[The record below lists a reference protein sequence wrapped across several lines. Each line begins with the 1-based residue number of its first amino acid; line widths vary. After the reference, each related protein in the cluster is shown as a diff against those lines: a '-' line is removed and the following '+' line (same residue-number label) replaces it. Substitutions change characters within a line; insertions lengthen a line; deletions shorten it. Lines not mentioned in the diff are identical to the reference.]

1 MSFPG
6 EPVPGRARLRWVIL
20 TGRSYVRNRTAM
32 AGAVVLTVF
41 AMAAIFAGF
50 VAPHDPL
57 LQVWSE
63 TLEEPS
69 LKHPMGTDDLGR
81 DLLSR
86 IIYGGRVSLQV
97 GMLSVGVAA
106 GIGVAAGLLAGYHG
120 GWLDTVIMRIVDAT
134 LAFPS
139 LLLAILIVGVLGPS
153 LRNAMLAIAVAF
165 IPAFARITRASTLS
179 VRELEYVEA
188 SQALG
193 AGTLHII
200 RRAVLPNLLSPIIVA
215 TSLSMGV
222 AILIEAGLS
231 FLGLG
236 IQPPTPAWGS
246 MLSFGRKFITI
257 AWWFS
262 MFPGLAIFLTVLS
275 LNFVGDGLRE
285 ALDPRQ
291 RRR

>member
-1 MSFPG
+1 M
-6 EPVPGRARLRWVIL
+6 VIL

-57 LQVWSE
+57 LQVWTE

-120 GWLDTVIMRIVDAT
+120 GWLDTVIMRIVDAA

-153 LRNAMLAIAVAF
+153 LRNAMLAITVAF
-165 IPAFARITRASTLS
+165 IPAFARITRASTLA
-179 VRELEYVEA
+179 VREHEYVEA